1 MIKQNMIEA
10 SINKKN
16 QRFINKTLIT
26 ITVKTTTLKF
36 ERMGKK
42 NSDRLEKFKKVN
54 EKISKIL
61 KQ

>member
-1 MIKQNMIEA
+1 MIEA